1 MADTL
6 IIHDLVVECRL
17 GVYEW
22 EQQTPQTVSID
33 LELEIDAARAAK
45 RDDVREAVDYARLV
59 ESVKRLAQDAPVQL
73 LETMAERV
81 ASVILR
87 EFQTLRVKVRVK
99 KRALPGIG
107 YAAVEI
113 ERPPRRSTKAGWGRA
128 GRFRRSV
135 RAGDRRGV
143 RAAASRR

>member
-6 IIHDLVVECRL
+6 ILHDVAVDCRIGVE
-17 GVYEW
+17 EW
-22 EQQTPQTVSID
+22 EQKTPQTIWMD
-33 LELEIDAARAAK
+33 LELSIDAARAAK

-59 ESVKRLAQDAPVQL
+59 ESVKRLTQREPVRL

-81 ASVILR
+81 ASFILR
-87 EFQTLRVKVRVK
+87 EFQISQVKVRVR

-113 ERPPRRSTKAGWGRA
+113 ERTRREALRPAAARRSPARPGDRNWRA
-128 GRFRRSV
+128 GERVRRP
-135 RAGDRRGV
+135 
-143 RAAASRR
+143 